1 MSTLERTQLLLEREQ
16 NQALTEMARR
26 TGRSRSEI
34 VREMLREQLAQ
45 KAREDK
51 KAQVLDALAWLDR
64 FCEEVKAKH
73 GVITRDLVEEVREE
87 ADSYIDE
94 ILKGQK

>member
-16 NQALTEMARR
+16 NQALAEMARR
-26 TGRSRSEI
+26 TGQSKSEL

-45 KAREDK
+45 RASEGK
-51 KAQVLDALAWLDR
+51 KAQVLDALRWLDR
-64 FCEEVKAKH
+64 FRAEVEAKH

-87 ADSYIDE
+87 ADTYVDE
-94 ILKGQK
+94 LLKGRK